1 MHLGVNMRSG
11 LFGGPILLVV
21 ALFVSNASLAQ
32 QYPVDSDEGV
42 PGEEL
47 WAACGFCHG
56 PQGQGGPALDAPPLA
71 GMQAW
76 YVKNQLNA
84 FKNRWRGMHPEDVSG
99 LQMSIVSGM
108 ARNQATI
115 DNIAAYIAA
124 LDPNPEPEI
133 VRGEIAPSN
142 RAFLWVSEYADL
154 DHPEPANADSGKA
167 IYSTVC
173 IACHGESAN
182 GNQALG
188 APQLASLPDW
198 YIHRQLQYFRD
209 GLRGTDPADQRGIT
223 MVPFAKSLTDN
234 QAIADVA
241 AYIET
246 L

>member
-1 MHLGVNMRSG
+1 MRLD
-11 LFGGPILLVV
+11 LFSWPIL
-21 ALFVSNASLAQ
+21 ALCSMLSYSHIGIAQ
-32 QYPVDSDEGV
+32 QYPVGSDEGV
-42 PGEEL
+42 PSEEL
-47 WAACGFCHG
+47 WVACGFCHG

-84 FKNRWRGMHPEDVSG
+84 FKNRWRGMHPDDVTG
-99 LQMSIVSGM
+99 LQMSIVSGI

-133 VRGEIAPSN
+133 VRGEIAPSD
-142 RAFLWVSEYADL
+142 RPFLWVSEYAEL
-154 DHPEPANADSGKA
+154 QHPEPADVNAGKA
-167 IYSTVC
+167 VYSTVC
-173 IACHGESAN
+173 TTCHGERAE
-182 GNQALG
+182 GNEALG

-198 YIHRQLQYFRD
+198 YIHRQLQYFKN
-209 GLRGTDPADQRGIT
+209 GLRGTHEDDQRGRT
-223 MVPFAKSLTDN
+223 MAPFAQTLQDN

-241 AYIET
+241 TYIES

>member
-1 MHLGVNMRSG
+1 MRFR
-11 LFGGPILLVV
+11 LFSQPILLAV
-21 ALFVSNASLAQ
+21 LLLVSNVGLSQ
-32 QYPVDSDEGV
+32 QYPVGSDEGV
-42 PGEEL
+42 PAEEL
-47 WAACGFCHG
+47 WVACGFCHG

-76 YVKNQLNA
+76 YVKNQLAA

-99 LQMSIVSGM
+99 LQMSIVSGI

-115 DNIAAYIAA
+115 DSIAAFIAA

-133 VRGEIAPSN
+133 VRGEIAPSD
-142 RAFLWVSEYADL
+142 RPFLWLSEYAAL
-154 DHPEPANADSGKA
+154 DHPEPANAEAGKET
-167 IYSTVC
+167 YSTVC
-173 IACHGESAN
+173 IACHGVDAS
-182 GNQALG
+182 GNEALG

-209 GLRGTDPADQRGIT
+209 GMRGTHADDARGKT
-223 MVPFAKSLTDN
+223 MVPFAKALQEN